1 MRLNVIVLFC
11 LVGVLSLNCAN
22 SNQKTSGTEQE
33 KVKPNILF
41 ILAEDISTD
50 LECYGMQAVKT
61 PVLNSLAESGIQ
73 YMNAFGNNSI
83 CSPSRSNMMVGV
95 HQNIS
100 NTQHH
105 RSNRDVPL
113 MEPYQP
119 ITSYLRDAGYT
130 CIIGSNLVRQKGQKI
145 DVNFKHQKLG
155 NWDGKTEF
163 GLFDKQHNVLPEDQP
178 FFQQVTLHVT
188 HRGGWWNS
196 VRANSEHKV
205 NPEDVDLP
213 PYYAD
218 DPTIR
223 LDWAK
228 YLDQMEYMDN
238 EVGILLK
245 DLEKKGMKDN
255 TIVIFIGDN
264 GRCNIRGKGYLY
276 EPGLRL
282 PLIVNWPAGL
292 TGGKKEERLVAS
304 VDVAATILEA
314 AGVELP
320 EYMTARSII
329 KKDKNPRA
337 YVYSAR
343 DLWDEVLEQSRAVTT
358 QQYRYIKNNISEQS
372 YDAHQAYLEFYRPAV
387 HIMRTLEENNELS
400 ELQSKFFAPTK
411 PKEELYDRVN
421 DPYETNNLID
431 HPEFQEVV
439 NQMRAQYND
448 WNAKNHDFGLEPIKW
463 KNCPPPKSVEV
474 IEWLKAERPGII
486 EKMKQGI
493 EPGFGKLNKEYQK
506 IQKH

>member
-1 MRLNVIVLFC
+1 MRLNSIVLFC
-11 LVGVLSLNCAN
+11 LVSVLSFNCAN
-22 SNQKTSGTEQE
+22 SNQKTSETQKE

-50 LECYGMQAVKT
+50 LEVYGMKAVKT

-105 RSNRDVPL
+105 RSNRDIPL

-130 CIIGSNLVRQKGQKI
+130 TIIGSDLVRQKGQKI
-145 DVNFKHQKLG
+145 DVNFKHQKTG

-163 GLFDKQHNVLPEDQP
+163 GLFDTQHNVTPEDQP

-205 NPEDVDLP
+205 NPEDIDLP
-213 PYYAD
+213 PHYAD
-218 DPTIR
+218 HPVIR
-223 LDWAK
+223 EDWAK

-245 DLEKKGMKDN
+245 DLEEKGMKDN

-264 GRCNIRGKGYLY
+264 GRCNVRGKGYLY
-276 EPGLRL
+276 EPGLHL

-320 EYMTARSII
+320 DYMTARSII
-329 KKDKNPRA
+329 KEDENPRD
-337 YVYSAR
+337 YIYSAR
-343 DLWDEVLEQSRAVTT
+343 DLWDEVLEQSRAITT
-358 QQYRYIKNNISEQS
+358 KEFRYIKNNITEQS

-387 HIMRTLEENNELS
+387 HIMRGLEENNELT
-400 ELQSKFFAPTK
+400 ELQSTFFAPTK
-411 PKEELYDRVN
+411 QKEELYDRVN

-431 HPEFQEVV
+431 NPEYKDVA
-439 NQMRAQYND
+439 NQMRAHYDD
-448 WNAKNHDFGLEPIKW
+448 WNTKNHDFGLDPIIW
-463 KNCPPPKSVEV
+463 ENCPPPKSVEV
-474 IEWLKAERPGII
+474 MEWLKAERPGII
-486 EKMKQGI
+486 EKMKKGI
-493 EPGFGKLNKEYQK
+493 EPGFGKLNTEYKKTQK
-506 IQKH
+506 